1 MSASTWILSVPSPWR
16 YRPWG
21 SWADT
26 PPNPALTRT
35 RRHARYSARVVS
47 AILTAGFL
55 VSVRLWVVSHRST
68 SVTAHLSIGEG
79 WRSAAI
85 TFAEAKPLLAYYIEP
100 VILDMQSNAARH
112 SADILTSLDRKRNLF
127 FEA

>member
-1 MSASTWILSVPSPWR
+1 MAI
-16 YRPWG
+16 
-21 SWADT
+21 
-26 PPNPALTRT
+26 PALGLLG
-35 RRHARYSARVVS
+35 RYAAEPGLDEDKEALALVVS
-47 AILTAGFL
+47 AILTAGFR

-68 SVTAHLSIGEG
+68 SVTALLSIGEG

-112 SADILTSLDRKRNLF
+112 FPDILTSLDRKRNLF